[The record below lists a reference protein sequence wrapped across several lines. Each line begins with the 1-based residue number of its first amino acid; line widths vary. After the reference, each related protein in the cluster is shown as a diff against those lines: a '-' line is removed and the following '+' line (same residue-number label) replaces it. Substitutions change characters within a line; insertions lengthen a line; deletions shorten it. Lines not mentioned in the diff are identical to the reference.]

1 MPIEQETSACGRELG
16 RGGAFGTILESHFF
30 LAPPPGLP
38 LGRSV
43 EASLGPFSC
52 WSHPRPLFFPF
63 LAPTHGF
70 AGGWGR
76 VYALVELGNQV

>member
-16 RGGAFGTILESHFF
+16 RGSACGTILESHFF

-43 EASLGPFSC
+43 EASQGPFSC
-52 WSHPRPLFFPF
+52 WSHPRPLFFLF
-63 LAPTHGF
+63 WLRHTASQ
-70 AGGWGR
+70 AGGVGCMH
-76 VYALVELGNQV
+76 VVEPGNQV